1 MATANIVQL
10 DMTVRLAIEKQT
22 ELLSAS
28 TDVNSKDASSKN
40 FTNSIVDVNNELLTN
55 DLAFWGLDP
64 ISRSEAIDQ
73 VQKNI
78 DDTLFLLADNLLDQV
93 YKTVYPNIGNCE

>member
-1 MATANIVQL
+1 
-10 DMTVRLAIEKQT
+10 
-22 ELLSAS
+22 
-28 TDVNSKDASSKN
+28 
-40 FTNSIVDVNNELLTN
+40 VNNELLTN